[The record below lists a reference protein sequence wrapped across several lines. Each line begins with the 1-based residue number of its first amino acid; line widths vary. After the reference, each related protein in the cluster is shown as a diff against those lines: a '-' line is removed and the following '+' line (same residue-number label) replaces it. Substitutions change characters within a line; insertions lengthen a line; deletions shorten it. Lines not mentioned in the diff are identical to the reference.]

1 MKSLSLLKL
10 VGSIFESGIMWTSQ
24 ILNMSSYDSWWQ
36 IITICRKIRLF
47 EKWLFGIH
55 IVVTSL
61 EIWRLLVILVID
73 KIYGWSSC
81 LCPLNYI
88 IELNKLFTKLCLSL
102 GKKLTKYCKAPHPTS
117 YHLVSAGTT
126 TQSCSKFS
134 CRGVCLLR
142 STCLR
147 NYFRWHYKR

>member
-1 MKSLSLLKL
+1 MLQIFLKATIRMFLNYRTFRRKIRWLNILSILICCCFNVSLKRKTLKSLSLLKL
-10 VGSIFESGIMWTSQ
+10 VGSIFESGIVGTSQ
-24 ILNMSSYDSWWQ
+24 ILNISSYDSWWQ

-73 KIYGWSSC
+73 KIYGWNSC

-88 IELNKLFTKLCLSL
+88 IDWISFSQ
-102 GKKLTKYCKAPHPTS
+102 KYV
-117 YHLVSAGTT
+117 YL
-126 TQSCSKFS
+126 
-134 CRGVCLLR
+134 
-142 STCLR
+142 
-147 NYFRWHYKR
+147 